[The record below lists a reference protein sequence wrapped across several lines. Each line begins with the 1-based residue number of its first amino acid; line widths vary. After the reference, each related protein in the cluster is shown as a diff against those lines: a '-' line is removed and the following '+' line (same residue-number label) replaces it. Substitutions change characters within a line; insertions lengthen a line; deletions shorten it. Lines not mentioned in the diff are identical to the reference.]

1 MSYKEIIN
9 NLEPFEYSKY
19 RDITS
24 NEKLMIYSA
33 YVLEKKKIPLTFN
46 YICITS
52 FKLFPEKF
60 CCDEEFKEFPSVD
73 RLNRTMMHLKYVKK
87 GKPYLAG
94 SVEDGYTL
102 TSFGKANAIEV
113 ESIINNTEV
122 DKTIKAPTVDRHKK
136 GIGGDYLR
144 LKESSD
150 YNIYLETGKIDNM
163 FIWKFYNVIP
173 YTQIKFI
180 KENLITIKQY
190 AKESNDVKCI
200 EFIEKV
206 EETI

>member
-33 YVLEKKKIPLTFN
+33 YVLEKKKVPLTFN

-122 DKTIKAPTVDRHKK
+122 DKTIKAPTVDKHKK

-163 FIWKFYNVIP
+163 FILEDYRKYGIGSKLMN
-173 YTQIKFI
+173 
-180 KENLITIKQY
+180 
-190 AKESNDVKCI
+190 
-200 EFIEKV
+200 EFKKYWNSSKYKKYFLR
-206 EETI
+206 TFRTG

>member
-33 YVLEKKKIPLTFN
+33 YVLEKKKVPLTFN

-122 DKTIKAPTVDRHKK
+122 DKTIKAPTVDKHKK

-200 EFIEKV
+200 GFIEKV